1 MLTYH
6 GTPLPLAAQTSQP
19 CPAPDLTQGRGN
31 LEQTP
36 SGFLVSTA

>member
-19 CPAPDLTQGRGN
+19 CPDLTQGRGN